1 MFILKTVK
9 LISKPYSCILKRALS
24 LDNTQAEVIG
34 SSNTYGLFHEESFPK
49 FMSVCLLLLVGS
61 VTLKV
66 ILCTQEIF
74 RHFDIKFVYVPTG

>member
-1 MFILKTVK
+1 MK
-9 LISKPYSCILKRALS
+9 LFSKPYSCLLKSALS

-34 SSNTYGLFHEESFPK
+34 SSNTYGLFHQSNEESFLK
-49 FMSVCLLLLVGS
+49 FMSVCLLLLVVS

-74 RHFDIKFVYVPTG
+74 RHFDIKFVYVPTD